1 MGKIIKKSFCL
12 LLSCFLFVTTFGL
25 PTLTVLAE
33 SDTSEVSEVVPEGT
47 FKEQNTTSLSNYVSK
62 SANGSINSD
71 QGKVTLSKLGGDHH
85 AIADLDVMYKSFV
98 YEADVVLKD
107 YETGGAVGLS
117 LYRNKDNVTQDGWFG
132 ANYILDEGRMRFFR
146 VNAAAGLVDNGAD
159 IKGLDGSNHLRLE
172 VNEKGEYQ
180 YTISNAIQEQTIS
193 GTIDGW
199 YGAYLGL
206 LTFNAEAEF
215 SNVKV
220 TNLSGETPLYFNA
233 EQTNVSNTNG
243 DHGVYLEA
251 LKGRLLKNFSFETD
265 ARVTG
270 NVGEGSGAL
279 LLGYDE
285 SNPTSLWTG
294 INFHKNANVT
304 KIFGSQ
310 TEAHDHSAD
319 DFDMDNNIHLYVS
332 VNDAGD
338 VVYRAIDSDGTVNQG
353 TSKISNWNG
362 AYLGLLTF
370 SSEVNFYNTR
380 VVNFDGGLDNTG
392 SLFVSDLSGLQA
404 KSGNWSTDY
413 NG

>member
-159 IKGLDGSNHLRLE
+159 IKGLDGSNRLRLE

-220 TNLSGETPLYFNA
+220 TNLSGETPYILMQNKQMYPIRMVIMEF
-233 EQTNVSNTNG
+233 
-243 DHGVYLEA
+243 
-251 LKGRLLKNFSFETD
+251 
-265 ARVTG
+265 
-270 NVGEGSGAL
+270 
-279 LLGYDE
+279 
-285 SNPTSLWTG
+285 
-294 INFHKNANVT
+294 I
-304 KIFGSQ
+304 
-310 TEAHDHSAD
+310 
-319 DFDMDNNIHLYVS
+319 
-332 VNDAGD
+332 
-338 VVYRAIDSDGTVNQG
+338 
-353 TSKISNWNG
+353 
-362 AYLGLLTF
+362 
-370 SSEVNFYNTR
+370 
-380 VVNFDGGLDNTG
+380 
-392 SLFVSDLSGLQA
+392 
-404 KSGNWSTDY
+404 
-413 NG
+413 